1 MSRSVRPL
9 SPLEVP
15 STPGTLSSASVD
27 SPFSTY
33 SWENFRGSPNAA
45 PGVGVLDMFKLPP
58 TPKPKRRRFTL
69 RLRSK
74 KKVVPCGAYDSNDS
88 SFSNDS
94 GDSRIVWRRCT
105 PPPSPR
111 SRERADREAWKAQQ
125 CREKCICRLLGGG
138 FLSVIFAL
146 FTLL

>member
-9 SPLEVP
+9 SPIEVP
-15 STPGTLSSASVD
+15 PTPGSYSSTSVD

-58 TPKPKRRRFTL
+58 TPKPKRRRFSL
-69 RLRSK
+69 FSRK
-74 KKVVPCGAYDSNDS
+74 NKIVPGGAYDSNDS

-111 SRERADREAWKAQQ
+111 SRERADREAWKAQH